1 MTTISKNTDPGIYI
15 IESLDFD
22 DEQGPMEGKILSNIL
37 ELEGLDY
44 RYHYVRTKTELQHFI
59 DDFVDSRL
67 RFLHLSF
74 HGDEDSIATTLE
86 EITHDELGK
95 MLEGKLKYRRLFMSA
110 CASVN
115 DSLAENVVKISGS
128 NSIIGPSSTV
138 DMDEIAIFW
147 ASFYHL
153 MFKNN
158 PTAMKK
164 KDIVKTLDSL
174 VKLYNLSIKYYKK
187 SARKPYYSEERIASS
202 EPSPDFTDYEDAY

>member
-44 RYHYVRTKTELQHFI
+44 RYHYVRTKSELKHFI
-59 DDFVDSRL
+59 DDFVDSGL

-74 HGDEDSIATTLE
+74 HGDENSIATTLE
-86 EITHDELGK
+86 EITHNELGT
-95 MLEGKLKYRRLFMSA
+95 MLDGKLKYRRLFMSA

-115 DSLAENVVKISGS
+115 DSMAENIMKISGS
-128 NSIIGPSSTV
+128 NSIIGPSLPV

-164 KDIVKTLDSL
+164 RTS
-174 VKLYNLSIKYYKK
+174 
-187 SARKPYYSEERIASS
+187 
-202 EPSPDFTDYEDAY
+202 